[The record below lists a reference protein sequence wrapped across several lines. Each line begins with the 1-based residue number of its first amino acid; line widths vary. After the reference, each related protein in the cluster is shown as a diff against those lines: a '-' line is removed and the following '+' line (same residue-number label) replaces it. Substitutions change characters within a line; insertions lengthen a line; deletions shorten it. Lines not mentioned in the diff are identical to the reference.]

1 MVAREVNDS
10 AGGLTLINSHL
21 PALSIPDSPD
31 AFSHCHTCT
40 ALPPLLRRT
49 HDGLDLLTPYS
60 LAKTM
65 AVYKF
70 CSPFRTLRIPFS
82 TSIWQTHWTRQCPF
96 HLSSHG
102 ITDWHYRL
110 NVHKADVDLA
120 SWAS

>member
-49 HDGLDLLTPYS
+49 HDGLDRQS
-60 LAKTM
+60 LNPLA
-65 AVYKF
+65 
-70 CSPFRTLRIPFS
+70 IPVVVC
-82 TSIWQTHWTRQCPF
+82 ILCA
-96 HLSSHG
+96 G
-102 ITDWHYRL
+102 IDTAL
-110 NVHKADVDLA
+110 IP
-120 SWAS
+120 